1 MTTSIQ
7 IAPISRVRPRQS
19 RLKRH
24 AQLLLSGMAGFA
36 AIALTFEIIARM
48 ELVNPKLFPP
58 ASVVLPRAVEL
69 LVEPA
74 FLTEVGATLTATLL
88 GVGIG
93 FVIAVPAGLLMGS
106 YSAVSLGATPIIDFL
121 RSVPGIAIIPLLVL
135 TLGQGLSMKV
145 AIVLYVAVWPM
156 LFNTVYGVR
165 GVDRVA
171 LETARSFRMGTVKTW
186 FRVVL
191 PSALPLILTGLR
203 LALSTGL
210 TVAIAAEITVGTNDG
225 VGYYILL
232 ASYSGLNHDTVF
244 AAVILAGVLG
254 FGLNWLTT
262 RLSDRFIAWDTR
274 GGTAS

>member
-7 IAPISRVRPRQS
+7 TTPISRVWPRQS
-19 RLKRH
+19 HLKRR

-93 FVIAVPAGLLMGS
+93 FVIAVPAGLLIGS

-274 GGTAS
+274 GGAAS